1 MAFITKGGLVY
12 SQNLECDFSDTG
24 KCYIK
29 VVYKKPQ
36 IKLEKKWQSSE
47 ITFNPE
53 LPLIADID
61 GDCLPEIIVGG
72 INSLDY
78 IIADTFRVHSF
89 DSKTGK
95 LKHKFDC
102 FD

>member
-36 IKLEKKWQSSE
+36 IILQKKWESSDLNANTQ
-47 ITFNPE
+47 I
-53 LPLIADID
+53 PLLADMD
-61 GDCLPEIIVGG
+61 GDCIPEFILRGF
-72 INSLDY
+72 NSW
-78 IIADTFRVHSF
+78 RW
-89 DSKTGK
+89 
-95 LKHKFDC
+95 C
-102 FD
+102 